1 MQVRTI
7 YNTAIEIP
15 LMEQFYSI
23 QGEGYH
29 SGRAAYF
36 IRFAGCDVGCSWC
49 DVKESWD
56 AGAHALVSIE
66 SIVENV
72 KASGADFVV
81 ITGGE
86 PAMYDLSPIS
96 TALKTINVEIA
107 IETSG
112 AYALSGELDWICL
125 SPKKFKKP
133 LEENFIK
140 AHELKMIAFNNHDFK
155 WAKALGSKVGEN
167 CQKFIQP
174 EWDSQNEILPK
185 VIDFVK
191 ENIDWHISLQTHKF
205 LNVR

>member
-1 MQVRTI
+1 MAKA
-7 YNTAIEIP
+7 YNIEIEIP
-15 LMEQFYSI
+15 LMESFYSI

-36 IRFAGCDVGCSWC
+36 IRFAGCDVGCTWC

-56 AGAHALVSIE
+56 AEKHALVSIL
-66 SIVENV
+66 SIIEDV
-72 KASGADFVV
+72 KASGTDFVV

-86 PAMYDLSPIS
+86 PGMYNLMPL
-96 TALKTINVEIA
+96 TLALKAIGMEIA

-112 AYALSGELDWICL
+112 AYPLTGQLDWICL
-125 SPKKFKKP
+125 SPKKFKMP
-133 LEENFIK
+133 LEENYKK

-155 WAKALGSKVGEN
+155 WALELGEKVNES
-167 CQKFIQP
+167 CQKFLQP
-174 EWDSQNEILPK
+174 EWDSQDGMLPK

-191 ENIDWHISLQTHKF
+191 SNIDWQISLQTHKF